1 MSDYNQRPDNE
12 HNFDDEAAY
21 VEAES
26 IDEPVVDP
34 HEPIVDAGDAPGEE
48 AKAEGHDKL
57 EKATVELN
65 QLGENLARAAADAAY
80 ATIGLVGLVSDR
92 VKEFYADQK
101 KHYADE
107 HPDLE
112 GEPEAKHVISRFGE
126 QVDRFVGDIGT
137 TIRDLADRGR
147 ASSKVAAEDAAD
159 KAADLADK
167 AAAKAADLADK
178 ADEGAHRAADKF
190 GDSAQRAADAFGEK
204 AESASERVDDVVE
217 DAADKADDPRLR
229 DQW

>member
-48 AKAEGHDKL
+48 AEGHDKL

-167 AAAKAADLADK
+167 A
-178 ADEGAHRAADKF
+178 DEGAHHAADKF

-229 DQW
+229 EQW

>member
-1 MSDYNQRPDNE
+1 ML
-12 HNFDDEAAY
+12 DERGGPGRVDLAGGAVAA
-21 VEAES
+21 VLRK
-26 IDEPVVDP
+26 V
-34 HEPIVDAGDAPGEE
+34 G
-48 AKAEGHDKL
+48 
-57 EKATVELN
+57 TR
-65 QLGENLARAAADAAY
+65 NL
-80 ATIGLVGLVSDR
+80 
-92 VKEFYADQK
+92 
-101 KHYADE
+101 
-107 HPDLE
+107 
-112 GEPEAKHVISRFGE
+112 GE

-229 DQW
+229 EQW